1 MSAAADPG
9 GTFWSNVG
17 TGAAQF
23 PHDATATPPQAQ
35 NWAGGGGSFKVDKE
49 NVLQVAKLVQ
59 DAADQLRVK
68 VDERAS
74 QMRTAP
80 VMGDPV
86 SADVANVF
94 NHKLVDADDS
104 YVNRAYQFVQNWYDT
119 VDQMKK
125 TAHAYG
131 YTEEQIEGALR
142 GPASI
147 TLPSSGAG
155 DQVAASR
162 VASLKGSRGA

>member
-1 MSAAADPG
+1 MSALADPG
-9 GTFWSNVG
+9 GRPWFDVG
-17 TGAAQF
+17 GDVARAI
-23 PHDATATPPQAQ
+23 HDATTTAPSAQ
-35 NWAGGGGSFKVDKE
+35 QWTGGGGTFKVNKD

-59 DAADQLRVK
+59 DAADQLRQK

-80 VMGDPV
+80 AMGDPV
-86 SADVANVF
+86 SEDVANVF
-94 NHKLVDADDS
+94 NYKLIDAEDS

-131 YTEEQIEGALR
+131 YTEEQIEGALG

-147 TLPSSGAG
+147 TLPPSAAG
-155 DQVAASR
+155 DQVAGGWM
-162 VASLKGSRGA
+162 ASLKGPWSA